1 MDECLLYVWGINL
14 KNTALLIIDMQNGLL
29 KRDVFNKQSLIENIK
44 QLQSYAHNNN
54 LQVVFFRH
62 ANNSF
67 SKKYSKE
74 WEIAEILTPIDN
86 DIVIDKIH
94 SSIFK
99 EESFLE
105 LLLSKNINTIVV
117 CGLVSNGCIQVACI
131 DAKKNDIK
139 AILISDAHSTWHK
152 DAQKLI
158 DDRNLRLSTEGVE
171 VKSVQEYIS
180 VL

>member
-1 MDECLLYVWGINL
+1 
-14 KNTALLIIDMQNGLL
+14 MQNGLL

-62 ANNSF
+62 TNNSF

-99 EESFLE
+99 EKSFLE
-105 LLLSKNINTIVV
+105 LMRTNDIKTVVV
-117 CGLVSNGCIQVACI
+117 CGLVSNGCIQLACI
-131 DAKKNDIK
+131 EARKNDIK
-139 AILISDAHSTWHK
+139 TILISDANSTWIK
-152 DAQKLI
+152 NAQKVI
-158 DDRNLRLSTEGVE
+158 ADWNLRLSTESVE
-171 VKSVQEYIS
+171 VKSVREFIS
-180 VL
+180 AS

>member
-1 MDECLLYVWGINL
+1 
-14 KNTALLIIDMQNGLL
+14 MQNGLL
-29 KRDVFNKQSLIENIK
+29 KRDVFNKQSLIEKIK

-62 ANNSF
+62 MNNSF

-99 EESFLE
+99 EKSFLE
-105 LLLSKNINTIVV
+105 LLRTYDIKTVVV
-117 CGLVSNGCIQVACI
+117 CGLVSNGCIQLACI
-131 DAKKNDIK
+131 EARKNGIK
-139 AILISDAHSTWHK
+139 TILISNAHSTWIK
-152 DAQKLI
+152 NAQKVI
-158 DDRNLRLSTEGVE
+158 ADWNLRLSTSTERVE
-171 VKSVQEYIS
+171 VKSVREFIS
-180 VL
+180 AS